1 MDRYNTAATKLVVRE
16 VLSALLSSQKQ
27 VLTTIDKK
35 NLFLPGLF
43 KEFLLSVDG
52 EYILRSVAPTRCY

>member
-35 NLFLPGLF
+35 NLFLSGLF
-43 KEFLLSVDG
+43 KELLLSVDG
-52 EYILRSVAPTRCY
+52 EYILRSVAPIRCY

>member
-35 NLFLPGLF
+35 NLFLSGLF
-43 KEFLLSVDG
+43 KELLLSVDG
-52 EYILRSVAPTRCY
+52 EYILRSVTPIRCY